1 MKLFFYCKSLFKKLR
16 ERRERQEGRERKE
29 GEGGKVM
36 EDEAERGVRG
46 NDVILG
52 GYDLRSKCT
61 SCRHTF
67 PTGYCLPCYELAK

>member
-16 ERRERQEGRERKE
+16 ERREREEGRERKE

-36 EDEAERGVRG
+36 EDEAERG

-52 GYDLRSKCT
+52 GYKQVHQLPIY
-61 SCRHTF
+61 F
-67 PTGYCLPCYELAK
+67 PNRLLFALL